1 FLIVILFFANNLFG
15 QARKY
20 VSNSTTGTT
29 VDTIVFTQQVK
40 SGTDTTTRKTGVASI
55 QILSYGAL
63 TDTLKY
69 WTDRY
74 GFATDK
80 GILVGKQKVEI
91 IVKGIKTIDTL
102 YLQGNAT
109 ITRSITAGFLDEINI
124 EDYSVLSG
132 ASTSANQITQIT
144 RADTLNAELT
154 VVRYAIDQLEGYVD
168 GLETNTNN
176 TKLNIDTLRTLVDQ
190 LEGYLDNVETNQTT
204 QIASADSIAAR
215 LLRLENSSGASS
227 LLAYKGGLV
236 GTAVD
241 SVVFTGTTRYVNIN
255 FGIGATN
262 LDTLFISSTSTFTTN
277 TFFAVIGGFSF
288 ADALAYISK
297 IYFKA
302 SGTNKQYQIIAR

>member
-1 FLIVILFFANNLFG
+1 MKKLIMFLFFFFTVVAFAQTRVAIVG
-15 QARKY
+15 HT
-20 VSNSTTGTT
+20 STGEAKIIRT
-29 VDTIVFTQQVK
+29 DF
-40 SGTDTTTRKTGVASI
+40 SGRLQSDTT
-55 QILSYGAL
+55 
-63 TDTLKY
+63 
-69 WTDRY
+69 
-74 GFATDK
+74 
-80 GILVGKQKVEI
+80 EI
-91 IVKGIKTIDTL
+91 ARL
-102 YLQGNAT
+102 
-109 ITRSITAGFLDEINI
+109 
-124 EDYSVLSG
+124 
-132 ASTSANQITQIT
+132 
-144 RADTLNAELT
+144 DTLNAEITAIRYMIDQLEAYTDRLEALGDTTNAELT
-154 VVRYAIDQLEGYVD
+154 AVRYAVDQLEGYVD

-302 SGTNKQYQIIAR
+302 SGINKQYQIIAR